1 MIFILAL
8 TAPPFTQQC
17 RSVDALPALWRGR
30 LARIALAAGNLDD
43 ARAQLS
49 LALATLDDA
58 TLPLATWRIY
68 LTAAE
73 IFENFGEM
81 SKASEYRR
89 RFENVMRTLA
99 QNFDPEDRLRASL
112 LTALETKCATGVAS
126 ATF

>member
-1 MIFILAL
+1 MALAYGL
-8 TAPPFTQQC
+8 
-17 RSVDALPALWRGR
+17 

-73 IFENFGEM
+73 IFESFGEM
-81 SKASEYRR
+81 SKVSEYRQ
-89 RFENVMRTLA
+89 RFENVMRTLV
-99 QNFDPEDRLRASL
+99 QNFDPEDRLRATL
-112 LTALETKCATGVAS
+112 LTALETRRA
-126 ATF
+126 